1 MTRRGDRILRWALL
15 AVTAVMAMVVHVPRV
30 LAFPYVGQFG
40 STAVLAEQPI
50 EPGRMR
56 AVLGRADALVSA
68 SPLARPGLSRTIVLT
83 DGGWRWRLLSLTSSG
98 AFAVRRPF
106 GHALVFNRSNIAADS
121 VFNRAPIGNR
131 RTLSGTIAHETTHIL
146 VAEHFGEWRVPFFPT
161 WKTEGYPDFVARE
174 SSLSP
179 SDAAKLRARD
189 PGARAL
195 IYFDARRRVAA
206 TLAANRGSVDAL
218 FDQ

>member
-1 MTRRGDRILRWALL
+1 VTRRGDRILRRSLL
-15 AVTAVMAMVVHVPRV
+15 AGAAVMATVVHVPRV
-30 LAFPYVGQFG
+30 LAFPHAGQFG

-50 EPGRMR
+50 EPARMR
-56 AVLGRADALVSA
+56 VVLDRADALVSA

-98 AFAVRRPF
+98 AFAIRRPL
-106 GHALVFNRSNIAADS
+106 GHTLVFNRNDVAADA
-121 VFNRAPIGNR
+121 VFNREPVGNR

-146 VAEHFGEWRVPFFPT
+146 VAEHFGEWRAPFFPT
-161 WKTEGYPDFVARE
+161 WKTEGYRDFVARE
-174 SSLSP
+174 SSLFP

-218 FDQ
+218 FEQ